1 MPKWAKYLIWVAVA
15 LIILVLLKVNLN
27 VGSGGLSITQGLVK

>member
-27 VGSGGLSITQGLVK
+27 VGSGGLSITQGLVQ